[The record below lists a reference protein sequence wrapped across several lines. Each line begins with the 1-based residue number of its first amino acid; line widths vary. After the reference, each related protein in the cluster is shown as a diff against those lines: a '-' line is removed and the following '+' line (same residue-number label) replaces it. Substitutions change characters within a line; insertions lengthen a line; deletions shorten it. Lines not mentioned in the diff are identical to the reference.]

1 MRDTIFEDYDIKMH
15 GGNDISLI
23 NYEENIAKMRI
34 AMRQQSYLSKPEVSS
49 GFFSLS
55 NKELNQD
62 LSKIVINARKQRQE
76 NILNVIR
83 RNDFESG
90 YQSNSKINVFKE
102 EVIKKLDINYE
113 TQLRILIASEENI
126 EMREN
131 LRKHCQIS
139 KSHPNFDKQQL
150 VYDIISNNYS
160 FH

>member
-1 MRDTIFEDYDIKMH
+1 
-15 GGNDISLI
+15 
-23 NYEENIAKMRI
+23 
-34 AMRQQSYLSKPEVSS
+34 MRQHSYLSKPEGSS

-131 LRKHCQIS
+131 LREYCQIS
-139 KSHPNFDKQQL
+139 KSHPIFDEEQL
-150 VYDIISNNYS
+150 VNDIISNNYS
-160 FH
+160 FL